1 VVNNNKQEPDMAVDS
16 VVIVSGGM
24 DSVTLLHHL
33 VKQENR
39 KPAVISFRYGQKHV
53 KEIEYARK
61 NVAGLGLDAHQVVDL
76 APIQTVFQTSAL
88 VDSATAIPTYE
99 AVQGDPQPATYVPNR
114 NMLFLAIAVAY
125 AETLNISEVFY
136 GAQRHDIYG
145 YWDTT
150 PDFLMRLNDVYQL
163 NRKTPVRIRAPFV
176 EYSKADILRIG
187 FKLNVDYGATW
198 SCYRGS
204 ERACG
209 ECPTCQERLIAFR
222 EVGAEDPLPYEN
234 QA

>member
-1 VVNNNKQEPDMAVDS
+1 MTVDA

-33 VKQENR
+33 VQQEQKN
-39 KPAVISFRYGQKHV
+39 PAVISFRYGQKHV

-61 NVAGLGLDAHQVVDL
+61 QVAALGLDTHQVVDL
-76 APIQTVFQTSAL
+76 APIQAVFQKSAL
-88 VDSATAIPTYE
+88 VDDNIAIPTF
-99 AVQGDPQPATYVPNR
+99 ADVQGDPQPATYVPNR

-125 AETLNISEVFY
+125 AETLGVSEVFY

-150 PDFLMRLNDVYQL
+150 PDFLARLNEVYQL

-187 FKLNVDYGATW
+187 FELNVDYAATW
-198 SCYRGS
+198 SCYHGT
-204 ERACG
+204 EKACG
-209 ECPTCQERLIAFR
+209 ECPTCQERLLAFR
-222 EVGAEDPLPYEN
+222 ELGAEDPLLY
-234 QA
+234 AKRDLS